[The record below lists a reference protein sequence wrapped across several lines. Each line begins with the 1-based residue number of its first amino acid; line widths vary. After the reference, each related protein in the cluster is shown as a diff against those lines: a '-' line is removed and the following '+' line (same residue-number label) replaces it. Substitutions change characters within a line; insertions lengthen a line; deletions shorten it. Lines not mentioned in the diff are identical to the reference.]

1 MVWKILNGMCAIK
14 FDVLFNLAPATGTR
28 GHPYKLASTH
38 INVDARRRF
47 FSQRVIR
54 KWNSLSVATVM
65 SEPLGRVQFVF
76 GSRRRAE
83 FSLVDETS
91 RRVLAHSSVRCNQT
105 IIFGIELA
113 VKTKYFVKSLCLFT
127 F

>member
-1 MVWKILNGMCAIK
+1 MVWKILNGKCAID
-14 FDVLFNLAPATGTR
+14 FDALFILAPATGTR

-65 SEPLGRVQFVF
+65 SETLG
-76 GSRRRAE
+76 E
-83 FSLVDETS
+83 FKRNLENDLGE
-91 RRVLAHSSVRCNQT
+91 
-105 IIFGIELA
+105 EL
-113 VKTKYFVKSLCLFT
+113 YEYC
-127 F
+127 